1 MLLFVVDNSKESY
14 DLQNEVFS
22 QLNSQLKD
30 AASEGSELQNKSDD
44 LGFTDI
50 SRAEQPELL
59 KLANETDSNQILII
73 EILPVKTDFDQIL
86 FYNAIKAEAT
96 LKIRLY
102 DAERKQYMLAEDAS
116 GIGVN
121 KTYVPYSSVGKKG
134 AVMKAVNKAIENVV
148 QKVNEIQTA

>member
-102 DAERKQYMLAEDAS
+102 DAERNNICWLKMHQA
-116 GIGVN
+116 
-121 KTYVPYSSVGKKG
+121 
-134 AVMKAVNKAIENVV
+134 
-148 QKVNEIQTA
+148 